1 MLKRY
6 LINPS
11 SSRKI
16 HKYCDCIIIGSGI
29 AGLSTA
35 MRLAK
40 DNNIKVLT
48 KSSLSDSTTWYAQGG
63 IAAAIRKPDLWKTHY
78 KDTITAGQGLCDP
91 KAVEILVKTAPKMIE
106 DMIEIGTKFDISEGE
121 ISLTTEGGHSYPRI
135 LHAGGDATG
144 EELEKKLV
152 SHSKRLD
159 RINFFSEYFVLD
171 ILVYEN
177 SCVGVLGMDIK
188 TGKIEL
194 HPSSNIIIASG
205 GIGQIYDL
213 TTNPSIS
220 TGDGIAMAHRAG
232 AAIMDIEFIQFHP
245 TVFKTRDSKLFLI
258 SEALRGEGAILRDCN
273 GERFMVGKHPRAD
286 LAPRD
291 IVVKEM
297 TRIMDE
303 CGTDYVYLD
312 ATHIQ
317 ESFLKIRFPN
327 IISKLRENG
336 LDLKKD
342 LIKVSPAEHYLN
354 GGIKTDYDGKTNLEG
369 LYCCG
374 EAAATGA
381 HGANRLASNSLM
393 EGLVYGWKIYKDIE
407 EKLKQEKETGGDK
420 VVKEKVTESIRE
432 VLDETREKNIEKNK
446 PKNIKSSS
454 EKSEII
460 KLISD
465 LRKIMTRKVGILRDA
480 KGLKEAGE
488 FVNLYLGSEYLYNKK
503 DKDILEFTNML
514 EVASLIIKAAR
525 LRKESRGTHQRN
537 DFLKKDDKNWKKH
550 IILRQDRVY
559 FKKV

>member
-1 MLKRY
+1 MLQRY
-6 LINPS
+6 LISPS
-11 SSRKI
+11 SYRKI

-35 MRLAK
+35 MRLAEN
-40 DNNIKVLT
+40 NNIKVLT

-63 IAAAIRKPDLWKTHY
+63 IAAAIRKPDFWKNHY
-78 KDTITAGQGLCDP
+78 EDTITAGQGLCDR

-106 DMIEIGTKFDISEGE
+106 DMIEIGTNFDISEGE

-152 SHSKRLD
+152 SYSKGLKQ
-159 RINFFSEYFVLD
+159 INFLSEYFVLD
-171 ILVYEN
+171 ILVHEN
-177 SCVGVLGMDIK
+177 GCAGVLGMDIN
-188 TGKIEL
+188 TGMIEI
-194 HPSSNIIIASG
+194 HPTSNIIIASG

-213 TTNPSIS
+213 STNPPIS
-220 TGDGIAMAHRAG
+220 TGDGIAMAYRAG

-258 SEALRGEGAILRDCN
+258 SEALRGEGAYLRDCH
-273 GERFMVGKHPRAD
+273 GTRFMVGKHPKAE

-297 TRIMDE
+297 TRVMDE

-312 ATHIQ
+312 ATHIP
-317 ESFLKIRFPN
+317 ESHLKIRFPN
-327 IISKLRENG
+327 IISKLKENG

-342 LIKVSPAEHYLN
+342 FIKVSPAEHYLN
-354 GGIKTDYDGKTNLEG
+354 GGIRTDYNGKTNIEG

-407 EKLKQEKETGGDK
+407 KKLKQKSKTG
-420 VVKEKVTESIRE
+420 ENKVTKDIKK
-432 VLDETREKNIEKNK
+432 VLDEIKVDMRKAGKSGGNK
-446 PKNIKSSS
+446 PDIK
-454 EKSEII
+454 

-465 LRKIMTRKVGILRDA
+465 LRNIMTRKVGILRDA
-480 KGLKEAGE
+480 KGLKEAEE
-488 FVNLYLGSEYLYNKK
+488 FVNLHINGEYLYNKK

-514 EVASLIIKAAR
+514 TVASLIIKAAS
-525 LRKESRGTHQRN
+525 LREESRGTHQRN
-537 DFLKKDDKNWKKH
+537 DFPEKDDKNWKKH
-550 IILRQDRVY
+550 IILKQNKVY
-559 FKKV
+559 FKNV